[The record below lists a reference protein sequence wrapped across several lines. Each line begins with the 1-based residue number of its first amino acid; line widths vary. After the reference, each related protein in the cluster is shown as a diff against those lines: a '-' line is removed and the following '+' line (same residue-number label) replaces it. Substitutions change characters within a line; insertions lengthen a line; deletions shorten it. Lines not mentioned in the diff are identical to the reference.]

1 MPGDGCRPLGSRE
14 RRGWDHWVVWYEA
27 WPGIQELDLLLQ
39 ALLLGLQPLLL
50 VSQLILLGLQK
61 ESISG

>member
-1 MPGDGCRPLGSRE
+1 
-14 RRGWDHWVVWYEA
+14 VVWYEA